1 MLYLYLAASSRRLGH
16 DGGAVAGGGRGH
28 DQGHVVDFVLADE
41 VRLLSSEVLGRRESY
56 SFTMAYDDVFVFVCA
71 CVYGG
76 GGGACIYLCYH
87 HGNFITER
95 ISRML
100 YL

>member
-56 SFTMAYDDVFVFVCA
+56 FFTMAYDDVFVFVCA
-71 CVYGG
+71 CVYG

>member
-56 SFTMAYDDVFVFVCA
+56 FFTMAYDDGMCVLIFVFVCA
-71 CVYGG
+71 YVYVGLFTVFV
-76 GGGACIYLCYH
+76 YL
-87 HGNFITER
+87 
-95 ISRML
+95 L
-100 YL
+100 A

>member
-56 SFTMAYDDVFVFVCA
+56 FFLQWHMMMVC
-71 CVYGG
+71 VS
-76 GGGACIYLCYH
+76 LCL
-87 HGNFITER
+87 F
-95 ISRML
+95 L
-100 YL
+100 YVPMCM